1 MSTRF
6 LMVVPYMLVRK
17 TLATPRES
25 TYKGS
30 LLLMDC
36 FHMLVQ
42 IGFLQFKVPK
52 KKKIEKDGT
61 ICNLLERNKKILW
74 NRINPERLKSYLW
87 KWQLAVLEVAS
98 NPLSNTGTFMHSLMT
113 FEVLLQLFGS
123 TDITDN
129 MSMTRFVMGLEAFQ
143 VGKCL
148 HAAWFTADNFTIIQ
162 LDCTS
167 KTRYVTAQLTNSHFS
182 TSHRK

>member
-1 MSTRF
+1 
-6 LMVVPYMLVRK
+6 MVVPYMLVRK

-61 ICNLLERNKKILW
+61 ICNLLERNKKIL
-74 NRINPERLKSYLW
+74 
-87 KWQLAVLEVAS
+87 
-98 NPLSNTGTFMHSLMT
+98 
-113 FEVLLQLFGS
+113 
-123 TDITDN
+123 
-129 MSMTRFVMGLEAFQ
+129 
-143 VGKCL
+143 
-148 HAAWFTADNFTIIQ
+148 
-162 LDCTS
+162 
-167 KTRYVTAQLTNSHFS
+167 
-182 TSHRK
+182 